1 MPPCSCLALTYTPVA
16 ASSLESKY
24 YYLNLKWCNGQSMS
38 EYVNTK
44 ESLKHTVFYQI
55 TWKMLL
61 SATEFYLFKKFLMIF
76 SHYRWLTVF
85 PQFSTVQQ
93 VDPVTHTCKEV
104 HSIHC
109 CITSFP
115 KIQWFK
121 TTVHIISDSFWGL
134 WIWVAQLGLSGLGC
148 LIRLQS
154 DVACSVSRWGL
165 TGARRQTSKVA
176 HVGSSPQGL
185 STVCVSSQQGSWLPS
200 EWATWET
207 IIDIGMPFLTR
218 PWQSLII
225 MSAMLYWTPR
235 PALIQCRK
243 EITQGWDARRWG
255 SWGAGGRLATTPK
268 STLR

>member
-1 MPPCSCLALTYTPVA
+1 MKYKMGSVLKIFCLHWL
-16 ASSLESKY
+16 
-24 YYLNLKWCNGQSMS
+24 
-38 EYVNTK
+38 
-44 ESLKHTVFYQI
+44 VFI
-55 TWKMLL
+55 MRLIKNRKCT
-61 SATEFYLFKKFLMIF
+61 LFFLIMIF
-76 SHYRWLTVF
+76 I
-85 PQFSTVQQ
+85 FSIIAGLHCSVNFLLNSK
-93 VDPVTHTCKEV
+93 VTQLHIHVRKCIPNV
-104 HSIHC
+104 LAIHC

-235 PALIQCRK
+235 PALLQCRK